1 MIGIRGKRKFCSDI
15 FILQLFFLSVSLKRF
30 YDSNLIS
37 FESFY
42 SRYNDQKKKKKEN

>member
-15 FILQLFFLSVSLKRF
+15 FILFFLSVSLKRF

-42 SRYNDQKKKKKEN
+42 RYNDQKKKKEN